1 MSDVDPPSLRDV
13 VRRSFFAAHAGHSTD
28 DVVID
33 DTLNAAF
40 VAACLRE
47 LPSTCPFQF
56 NWDLYNLRKQP
67 PGIGKV
73 ATVKRRDKHDDYR
86 HASEIAARHMEDKHK
101 LSIDQVLCDPEKR
114 REFDAIAQGISPGVS
129 NYLLRK
135 AALKLRKNRQ
145 LQPELIK
152 RVADWGTVVTTHK
165 AEQLKADPDLIPRLP
180 GVYIFRDGTGYLY
193 IGEAVNLRGRV
204 EQHLDHSDRKAL
216 AHYLWEN
223 GVLGLFVEMHA
234 FRKESDGRKARC
246 RKAYEAELIRSR
258 RPRFNIQG

>member
-1 MSDVDPPSLRDV
+1 MSDADPPSLRDV
-13 VRRSFFAAHAGHSTD
+13 VRRNFIATHAGHSTD

-40 VAACLRE
+40 IVACSRE
-47 LPSTCPFQF
+47 LPSASPFQF

-73 ATVKRRDKHDDYR
+73 ATVKRRDKHDDYL
-86 HASEIAARHMEDKHK
+86 HASEIAARHMEDKYK

-114 REFDAIAQGISPGVS
+114 REFDAMAQGIAPDVS

-145 LQPELIK
+145 LRPELIK
-152 RVADWGTVVTTHK
+152 RVTDWGTVIATHT
-165 AEQLKADPDLIPRLP
+165 AEQLRENPDLIPRLP

-193 IGEAVNLRGRV
+193 IGEAGNLRGRV
-204 EQHLDHSDRKAL
+204 EKHLDHSDRKAV

-223 GVLGLFVEMHA
+223 GVKGLIVEMHA
-234 FRKESDGRKARC
+234 FRKESDGRKEVC

-258 RPRFNIQG
+258 GPRLNIQG